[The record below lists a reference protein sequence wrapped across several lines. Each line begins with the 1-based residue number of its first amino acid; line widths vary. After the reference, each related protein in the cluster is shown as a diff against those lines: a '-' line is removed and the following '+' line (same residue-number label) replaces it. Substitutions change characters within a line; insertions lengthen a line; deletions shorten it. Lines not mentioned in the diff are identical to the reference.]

1 MIEELFFFQY
11 KIIPYLCGM
20 KTSILFLSTV
30 CALLQTMP
38 AHAQFNTIGMT
49 NNKSIK
55 TIKSSKSNETL
66 TDSVVLNNPEET
78 SRETVVNNEASNT
91 SNVITLVSLPLKN
104 IRINSGFGMRKH
116 PIYHKQMMHNGIDL
130 HARHEDVLSML
141 PGTVLKVGY
150 DNRSGKYVTVK
161 TANYTVSYCHLSEQY
176 VKPNDFLSA
185 GEPLGLTGSTGA
197 STGEHLHLTTKKDG
211 KAFDPTILIDYIR
224 SVKNSSM
231 NNLTF

>member
-1 MIEELFFFQY
+1 
-11 KIIPYLCGM
+11 M
-20 KTSILFLSTV
+20 KTSKLILSSVCTFLLTTPV
-30 CALLQTMP
+30 
-38 AHAQFNTIGMT
+38 HAQFNTIGVT
-49 NNKSIK
+49 NSKRIK
-55 TIKSSKSNETL
+55 TVNPPKSNETL
-66 TDSVVLNNPEET
+66 TDSVVSNNLDQT
-78 SRETVVNNEASNT
+78 SRKTVESNETPYSSAGNSNMM
-91 SNVITLVSLPLKN
+91 SLVSLPLKN
-104 IRINSGFGMRKH
+104 IHINSGFGMRRH

-176 VKPNDFLSA
+176 VKPSDFLSA
-185 GEPLGLTGSTGA
+185 GEPLGLTGNTGA

-231 NNLTF
+231 NNLAF

>member
-1 MIEELFFFQY
+1 MSFYSRIVS
-11 KIIPYLCGM
+11 YLCNM
-20 KTSILFLSTV
+20 KTSILYLSTV

-49 NNKSIK
+49 NSKRIK
-55 TIKSSKSNETL
+55 TINPPKSNETL
-66 TDSVVLNNPEET
+66 TDTVVLNNPELT
-78 SRETVVNNEASNT
+78 SRKTNESREASNST
-91 SNVITLVSLPLKN
+91 TGDSNMMSLVSLPLKN

>member
-1 MIEELFFFQY
+1 
-11 KIIPYLCGM
+11 M

-49 NNKSIK
+49 NSKRIK
-55 TIKSSKSNETL
+55 TINPPKSNETL
-66 TDSVVLNNPEET
+66 TDTVVLNNPELT
-78 SRETVVNNEASNT
+78 SRETNESREASNST
-91 SNVITLVSLPLKN
+91 TGDSNMMSLVSLPLKN

-150 DNRSGKYVTVK
+150 DNRSG
-161 TANYTVSYCHLSEQY
+161 N

>member
-49 NNKSIK
+49 NSKSIK
-55 TIKSSKSNETL
+55 TINPSKSNETL
-66 TDSVVLNNPEET
+66 TDSVVLNTPEQT
-78 SRETVVNNEASNT
+78 SRETNESNEASNSST
-91 SNVITLVSLPLKN
+91 GDYNMISLVSLPLKN

-130 HARHEDVLSML
+130 YAS
-141 PGTVLKVGY
+141 
-150 DNRSGKYVTVK
+150 DNRSGRYVTVK

-185 GEPLGLTGSTGA
+185 GEPLGLTGNTGA

-224 SVKNSSM
+224 SVKNSSL
-231 NNLTF
+231 NNLAF

>member
-49 NNKSIK
+49 NSKSIK
-55 TIKSSKSNETL
+55 TINPSKSNETL
-66 TDSVVLNNPEET
+66 PDSVVLNTPEQT
-78 SRETVVNNEASNT
+78 SRETNESNEASNSST
-91 SNVITLVSLPLKN
+91 GDCNMISLVSLPLKN

-130 HARHEDVLSML
+130 YARHEDVLSML

-150 DNRSGKYVTVK
+150 DNRSGRYVTVK
-161 TANYTVSYCHLSEQY
+161 TANYTVSYCHLSVQY
-176 VKPNDFLSA
+176 VKTND
-185 GEPLGLTGSTGA
+185 
-197 STGEHLHLTTKKDG
+197 
-211 KAFDPTILIDYIR
+211 
-224 SVKNSSM
+224 
-231 NNLTF
+231 